1 MCSELLKKGGVMQ
14 FYNVK
19 KRAKVEVADSN
30 IKKKKYEGRGGFR
43 YAVRA
48 VDDDGMHLTKF
59 VKKEVYDSLNVPEE

>member
-1 MCSELLKKGGVMQ
+1 MQ

-19 KRAKVEVADSN
+19 KRAKVVVADSD
-30 IKKKKYEGRGGFR
+30 IKKKRYPGRGGDR

-59 VKKEVYDSLNVPEE
+59 VKKDLFDSLNVPEE